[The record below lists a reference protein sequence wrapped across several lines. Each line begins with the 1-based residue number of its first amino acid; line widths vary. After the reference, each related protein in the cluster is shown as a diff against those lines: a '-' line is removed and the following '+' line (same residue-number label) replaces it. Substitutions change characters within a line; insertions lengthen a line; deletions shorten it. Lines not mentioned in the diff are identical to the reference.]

1 MKLKRKLVVP
11 MLISLLILL
20 VVVGVASVGA
30 QGISYYVNRWTY
42 AASAGG
48 VSDGASHT
56 VRGTLG
62 QQSVSSSSASNSGLT
77 VTGGIWYGSPAEP
90 EVDTFTLYLPAVFR
104 QFGETSPPF
113 HEVEDAPDDCP
124 GLAVQIGHH
133 YGEDFDATND
143 NDWWRFTV
151 KAGVTYTLR
160 TLDLGSKADTVLAL
174 YADDCTTLL
183 AENDDAQEGTKASY
197 LVWQAPADGEY
208 HVMIRSFDWQNY
220 GPNTAYTFGVS
231 LGRAPLP
238 ITPSR
243 AVVPKPSAI
252 PTPTGE

>member
-1 MKLKRKLVVP
+1 MKLKRKLIVP
-11 MLISLLILL
+11 ILSTLLVLLI
-20 VVVGVASVGA
+20 VAGVGSVGA
-30 QGISYYVNRWTY
+30 QSISYHINRWTY

-48 VSDGASHT
+48 VSQSSSYAVH
-56 VRGTLG
+56 GTLG
-62 QQSVSSSSASNSGLT
+62 QPSVASSASNPGLT
-77 VTGGIWYGSPAEP
+77 VTGGIWHGVQVEP
-90 EVDTFTLYLPAVFR
+90 TADTFTLYLPAVFR
-104 QFGETSPPF
+104 QFGEASTPF

-243 AVVPKPSAI
+243 VVVPKPSVI